1 MPLQSLLQNQF
12 SLKQNLKNFKNQFQ
26 FPIFEI
32 NLYSMSIIRFFLLLH
47 AFCLFAQSDFE
58 KGEKLFVQKKLPEA
72 KILFENYLKMNPNN
86 YKTIELLGDVAGQQK
101 NWDEAIKQYK
111 ILKVQ
116 FPKEAEY
123 WYKYGGALGMK
134 AKDSNR
140 FKALG
145 MLDDV
150 ENSFLMATK
159 LDSKHIP
166 SRWALVIYYIQ
177 IPGILGGSE
186 KKSQKFA
193 NQLMVLSPVDGFTAN
208 GYIAEYFKRYLDAEK
223 FYVKAY
229 EISKS
234 EKTYQKLYDFYSIK
248 LKNISK
254 AKKLKEQFD
263 GRVEVKD

>member
-1 MPLQSLLQNQF
+1 
-12 SLKQNLKNFKNQFQ
+12 
-26 FPIFEI
+26 
-32 NLYSMSIIRFFLLLH
+32 MSIIRFFLLLH

-116 FPKEAEY
+116 YPKEAEY

-159 LDSKHIP
+159 LDSKHIA

-193 NQLMVLSPVDGFTAN
+193 NQLMALSPVDGFTAN

-234 EKTYQKLYDFYSIK
+234 AKTYQKLYDFYSIK
-248 LKNISK
+248 LKDMSK